1 MPDLVTWELEVADV
15 PEGVGQVS
23 GSTRSE
29 GNQRARAAQR
39 SHLPL
44 SVVHPD
50 GTDIA
55 PGLKTIVSD
64 FSVRLHACAD
74 DLHSAGRESARVAV
88 DLFAETAVVWLLG
101 PDGKTLDPIG
111 SHDFEP
117 LRDQQLSRVLAGA
130 RPQIGEGL
138 IGASIASGQM
148 KIVNEASPELTEG
161 FASYVEFCRRSG
173 VTSILICP
181 LSAHGQVIGAFALLR
196 RADLPNFEH
205 AIDPLLQVFADSLGE
220 YLVWAQ
226 ALSNRARDTAVLDSL
241 DPAVISTDLDRR
253 VTSWNRGAELLYGI
267 PRGDAL
273 GMRLDRL
280 VPTDPQ
286 TEPSSPF
293 VPGGQIEDDERWRV
307 TMREGEWTGRVRQ
320 QVSDGRIIDAN
331 VRLTLLEGQDGRV
344 LGGLVMAG
352 ETRQDDVPELGSQ
365 VDAGGQAVLDA
376 IDNELALIDR
386 HGRITATNMRWEQR
400 SLDGRDHNGAWV
412 DCAPGN
418 DLLALLRSASATR
431 PAAREA
437 LAGIEGVLNGR
448 LQRFTLPYDSTFDGN
463 ERSYILTVKP
473 LQNDGILVEHAD
485 NTLQQGLERQLSYRA
500 THDALTGLPN
510 RALLSD
516 RLVQALIRAQRTG
529 RMVAVM
535 FVDLDHFKE
544 VNDTLGHAAG
554 DQVLVSVSRRL
565 VRACRASDSVTRFG
579 GDEFVIVVED
589 VDSLDNI
596 RRVAQ
601 RILDALAT
609 PIVVDG
615 SELFFGASLGV
626 ALAAPDLAATSQVE
640 GLLRDADTAM
650 YRAKEAGRNTYVVFD
665 PEMRERVANRLE
677 LNNALRHAVSRD
689 ELRLVYQPQ
698 FALDSAN
705 IVGAE
710 ALVRWQHPEW
720 GLVPPSEFIEAAEE
734 SGSIIEIG
742 AWVLDQAC
750 QALAGWQRQA
760 PEDFTIHVN
769 LSARQLIDPN
779 LVPLVR
785 NKLALYGIDP
795 HRLGL
800 EITESSLM
808 SDPEAAAR
816 TVEDLHNLGVSI
828 SVDDFGTG
836 YSSLAYL
843 QRFPV
848 DALKID
854 RFFISRV
861 DHDDKTAALV
871 KGIVSL
877 ANALGLDTIAE
888 GVETESQRQLIEDLG
903 CTSYQG
909 FLRARPGTADIVTGL
924 LASRRDRTR

>member
-1 MPDLVTWELEVADV
+1 M
-15 PEGVGQVS
+15 S
-23 GSTRSE
+23 GPVRGRSRPRVN
-29 GNQRARAAQR
+29 GAQR

-44 SVVHPD
+44 SIVHPAN
-50 GTDIA
+50 TEIA
-55 PGLKTIVSD
+55 PGLRTMISTFAD
-64 FSVRLHACAD
+64 RLREFGD
-74 DLHSAGRESARVAV
+74 DLSSAGRESARLAV
-88 DLFAETAVVWLLG
+88 DLFAETSVIWMLG
-101 PDGKTLDPIG
+101 PDGHTLDPIG
-111 SHDFEP
+111 SQDFEP
-117 LRDQQLSRVLAGA
+117 LRDQQLSRVLAGP
-130 RPQIGEGL
+130 RPGVGVGL
-138 IGASIASGQM
+138 VGAAVADGHIR
-148 KIVNEASPELTEG
+148 ILNDTSPDLMNG
-161 FASYVEFCRRSG
+161 FSPYIEFCRRSN
-173 VTSILICP
+173 VTSILIAPIACQ
-181 LSAHGQVIGAFALLR
+181 GTVIGAYALLR
-196 RADLPNFEH
+196 RGDLPNFEH
-205 AIDPLLQVFADSLGE
+205 DIDPLLNLFGETLGE
-220 YLVWAQ
+220 HLGWARSLAQ
-226 ALSNRARDTAVLDSL
+226 HVRDAAILNSL

-253 VTSWNRGAELLYGI
+253 VTSWNHGAELLYGI
-267 PRGDAL
+267 PREQAL
-273 GMRLDRL
+273 GMRLVSL
-280 VPTDPQ
+280 IPTDPQ
-286 TEPSSPF
+286 TDPASPF
-293 VPGGQIEDDERWRV
+293 VPGGHIEDDERWRV
-307 TMREGEWTGRVRQ
+307 TMREGEWTGQVRQ
-320 QVSDGRIIDAN
+320 QAADGRILDARL
-331 VRLTLLEGQDGRV
+331 RLTLLEAPDGRV
-344 LGGLVMAG
+344 LGGLVLAREVNVDQLLDG
-352 ETRQDDVPELGSQ
+352 ATSIDGSEQ
-365 VDAGGQAVLDA
+365 SILDA
-376 IDNELALIDR
+376 IDAELAVVDP
-386 HGRITATNMRWEQR
+386 HGRITATNLRWEQR
-400 SLDGRDHNGAWV
+400 SADGKDHSGAWV

-418 DLLALLRSASATR
+418 DLVALLRAASSTR
-431 PAAREA
+431 PVAREA
-437 LAGIEGVLNGR
+437 LAGIEGVINGR
-448 LQRFTLPYDSTFDGN
+448 LNRFTLPYDSTIDGSD
-463 ERSYILTVKP
+463 RSYLLTVKP
-473 LQNDGILVEHAD
+473 LHGQGVLVEHVD

-601 RILDALAT
+601 RILDALEK

-626 ALAAPDLAATSQVE
+626 AVAAPELPATSQVE

-665 PEMRERVANRLE
+665 PEMRERVASRLE
-677 LNNALRHAVSRD
+677 LNNALRHAVTRN
-689 ELRLVYQPQ
+689 ELRLMYQPQ
-698 FALDSAN
+698 FALDSGR

-710 ALVRWQHPEW
+710 ALIRWQHPDW
-720 GLVPPSEFIEAAEE
+720 GIVPPSEFIEAAEE

-750 QALAGWQRQA
+750 QALAAWQREA
-760 PEDFTIHVN
+760 PENFTIHVN

-785 NKLALYGIDP
+785 NMLTLHQIEP

-800 EITESSLM
+800 EITESALM

-816 TVEDLHNLGVSI
+816 TVEDLHNLGVII

-854 RFFISRV
+854 RFFISRI
-861 DHDDKTAALV
+861 DHDPKTAALV

-877 ANALGLDTIAE
+877 AHALGLDTIAE
-888 GVETESQRQLIEDLG
+888 GVETESQRHLTEGLG

-909 FLRARPGTADIVTGL
+909 FLRARPGPADVITGL
-924 LASRRDRTR
+924 LSSPSDKNR

>member
-1 MPDLVTWELEVADV
+1 M
-15 PEGVGQVS
+15 
-23 GSTRSE
+23 GSTRSPGDSRAKLGGTSHSHVPLTCAQLE
-29 GNQRARAAQR
+29 TAELNNQ
-39 SHLPL
+39 LDTTL
-44 SVVHPD
+44 
-50 GTDIA
+50 
-55 PGLKTIVSD
+55 SD
-64 FSVRLHACAD
+64 FTKRLQESAD
-74 DLHSAGRESARVAV
+74 DLQSAGRELARVAV
-88 DLFAETAVVWLLG
+88 ELFAESAVVWLVG
-101 PDGKTLDPIG
+101 PDARTLEPMG
-111 SHDFEP
+111 SHDYEP
-117 LRDQQLSRVLAGA
+117 LRDQQLSRLLSGA
-130 RPQIGEGL
+130 RPHVGEGL
-138 IGASIASGQM
+138 MGTTIANGQL
-148 KIVNEASPELTEG
+148 KIINEASPELTEG
-161 FASYVEFCRRSG
+161 FAPYVEFCRRSD
-173 VTSILICP
+173 VTSILISP
-181 LSAHGQVIGAFALLR
+181 ISSHGQVIGAFALLR
-196 RADLPNFEH
+196 RAGLPNFDHRLDTTLTRFSE
-205 AIDPLLQVFADSLGE
+205 AVADHFG
-220 YLVWAQ
+220 WAC
-226 ALSNRARDTAVLDSL
+226 ALANRARDIAILDSL

-253 VTSWNRGAELLYGI
+253 VTSWNRGAENLYGI
-267 PRGDAL
+267 ARSDAL
-273 GMRLDRL
+273 GCRLDAL

-286 TEPSSPF
+286 IEPSSPF

-307 TMREGEWTGRVRQ
+307 TMREGEWAGRVRQ
-320 QVSDGRIIDAN
+320 QATDGRIID
-331 VRLTLLEGQDGRV
+331 VTLRLTLLEGIDGRV
-344 LGGLVMAG
+344 LGGLVLGG
-352 ETRQDDVPELGSQ
+352 ETRQTEAPSTGRDVDTGTQSL
-365 VDAGGQAVLDA
+365 LDA
-376 IDNELALIDR
+376 IDNELAIIDN
-386 HGRITATNMRWEQR
+386 HGRVIATNLRWDQR
-400 SLDGRDHNGAWV
+400 SSDGRDHSGAWV
-412 DCAPGN
+412 NSAPGN
-418 DLLALLRSASATR
+418 DLLALLRTAATTR
-431 PAAREA
+431 PSAREA

-448 LQRFTLPYDSTFDGN
+448 LQRFTLPYDSASEGSD
-463 ERSYILTVKP
+463 RSYILTVKSI
-473 LQNDGILVEHAD
+473 QDDGLLIEHAD

-516 RLVQALIRAQRTG
+516 RLVQALIRSQRTG
-529 RMVAVM
+529 NMVAVM

-565 VRACRASDSVTRFG
+565 LRACRASDSVTRFG

-626 ALAAPDLAATSQVE
+626 ALAAAEISPTTQVD

-650 YRAKEAGRNTYVVFD
+650 YRAKEAGRNTYVIFD
-665 PEMRERVANRLE
+665 PAMRERVASRME
-677 LNNALRHAVSRD
+677 LTNALRHAVARD
-689 ELRLVYQPQ
+689 ELRLMYQPQ
-698 FALDSAN
+698 FELNSAD

-720 GLVPPSEFIEAAEE
+720 GLVSPSEFIEAAEE

-742 AWVLDQAC
+742 AWVLDRAC
-750 QALAGWQRQA
+750 QEIAIWQRHA
-760 PEDFTIHVN
+760 PENFTIHVN

-785 NKLALYGIDP
+785 NKLTTYGLDP
-795 HRLGL
+795 RRLGL
-800 EITESSLM
+800 EITESALM

-816 TVEDLHNLGVSI
+816 TVEDLHELGVRI

-854 RFFISRV
+854 RFFISRI

-871 KGIVSL
+871 KGIIGL
-877 ANALGLDTIAE
+877 AEALGLETVAE
-888 GVETESQRQLIEDLG
+888 GVETEGQRQLTEDLG

-909 FLRARPGTADIVTGL
+909 FLRARPGTADVITGL
-924 LASRRDRTR
+924 LAARMDKTR

>member
-1 MPDLVTWELEVADV
+1 MPK
-15 PEGVGQVS
+15 GVRQVS
-23 GSTRSE
+23 GSMRSE
-29 GNQRARAAQR
+29 GSARGRVGSAMR

-44 SVVHPD
+44 SVVHPAD
-50 GTDIA
+50 TDIA
-55 PGLKTIVSD
+55 PGLRTIVAD
-64 FSVRLHACAD
+64 FAVRLQACAD
-74 DLHSAGRESARVAV
+74 DVHSAARESARVAV
-88 DLFAETAVVWLLG
+88 DLFAETAVLWVLG
-101 PDGKTLDPIG
+101 PDGKTLDPLG

-117 LRDQQLSRVLAGA
+117 LRDQQLSRVLAGP

-138 IGASIASGQM
+138 IGASIASGHT

-161 FASYVEFCRRSG
+161 FASYVEFCRRSD

-181 LSAHGQVIGAFALLR
+181 ISAHGRVIGAFALLR

-205 AIDPLLQVFADSLGE
+205 AIDPLLELFANTLGD
-220 YLVWAQ
+220 YLAWAG
-226 ALSNRARDTAVLDSL
+226 ALAERARDIAILDSI

-253 VTSWNRGAELLYGI
+253 VTSWNRGAEILYGI
-267 PRGDAL
+267 QRADAL
-273 GMRLDRL
+273 GLRLDHL

-293 VPGGQIEDDERWRV
+293 VRGGQIEDDERWRV

-320 QVSDGRIIDAN
+320 QVSDGRIIDAT

-344 LGGLVMAG
+344 LGGLVLAG
-352 ETRQDDVPELGSQ
+352 ETHHSDVPDVDHPVDGS
-365 VDAGGQAVLDA
+365 GQAVLDA
-376 IDNELALIDR
+376 IDNELAIIDR
-386 HGRITATNMRWEQR
+386 HGRITATNTRWEQR
-400 SLDGRDHNGAWV
+400 SIDGRDHSGAWV

-448 LQRFTLPYDSTFDGN
+448 LQRFTLPYDSVSEGS
-463 ERSYILTVKP
+463 ERSYVLTVKT
-473 LQNDGILVEHAD
+473 LQDEGILVEHAD

-565 VRACRASDSVTRFG
+565 LRACRASDSVTRFG

-609 PIVVDG
+609 PVVVDG

-650 YRAKEAGRNTYVVFD
+650 YRAKEAGRNTYVIFD
-665 PEMRERVANRLE
+665 PEMRERVASRLE
-677 LNNALRHAVSRD
+677 LTNALRHAVSRD

-720 GLVPPSEFIEAAEE
+720 GIVPPSEFIEAAEE

-750 QALAGWQRQA
+750 QAISVWQHQA
-760 PEDFTIHVN
+760 PPEFTIHVN

-785 NKLALYGIDP
+785 NKLALYEIDP
-795 HRLGL
+795 RRLGL
-800 EITESSLM
+800 EITESALM
-808 SDPEAAAR
+808 SDPEAAER
-816 TVEDLHNLGVSI
+816 TVEDLHNLGVCI

-854 RFFISRV
+854 RFFISRI
-861 DHDDKTAALV
+861 DHDEKTAALV

-877 ANALGLDTIAE
+877 ADALGLHTIAE
-888 GVETESQRQLIEDLG
+888 GVETESQRQLIENLG

-909 FLRARPGTADIVTGL
+909 FLRARPGTADIITGL
-924 LASRRDRTR
+924 LAASLNKTR